1 MRHETA
7 CTVGG
12 LREETLQPTI
22 LMPSGRLDSSASA
35 DFERDVL
42 AALDAG
48 VSRLLLDLSAVT
60 YMSSSGLRLALLAA
74 KRLRGSGGKL
84 ALCVPQAS
92 IASLFEISGFSNI
105 LSIHRDRAG
114 ALAALSG

>member
-1 MRHETA
+1 
-7 CTVGG
+7 
-12 LREETLQPTI
+12 LQPTI
-22 LMPSGRLDSSASA
+22 LTPSGRLDTATSAG
-35 DFERDVL
+35 FERDVI

-48 VSRLLLDLSAVT
+48 AAHLLLDLSEVT
-60 YMSSSGLRLALLAA
+60 YMSSAGLRIALLAA

-114 ALAALSG
+114 ALSALSG